1 MKYSK
6 RIALLLALVMV
17 AAFSI
22 GCAQQGV
29 VAPTEAPVS
38 TETPAATFA
47 HTPEST
53 AIAVT
58 DMAGRAVTLDAPAE
72 KIVALTAADCE
83 ILYAIGAGDKLVGRG
98 EYCNY
103 PEEILS
109 VPTVQSGNETNIE
122 QIIALQPQLV
132 ILSIMAQ
139 TKEHVSALEAAGIK
153 VFASD
158 AQNIEGVYE
167 GIALIGQLVG
177 KSAEAEVVVGQM
189 KASFADITA
198 KVTGNGE
205 KTVYFEVSP
214 LQYGL
219 WTAGKGTFMDEIAT
233 MLGLKNAFAD
243 VTGWGE
249 VSEEQVIERNPDYI
263 VTVAMYFGEGT
274 TPVEEILSRKGW
286 ENMEA
291 IKNSAVYN
299 ADSNEIS
306 FPGPRLVNAAEKL
319 YAFVYGD

>member
-6 RIALLLALVMV
+6 RIALLLALVM
-17 AAFSI
+17 AAVFSI

-38 TETPAATFA
+38 TETPTATFA
-47 HTPEST
+47 PTPEST

-103 PEEILS
+103 PQDILS

-139 TKEHVSALEAAGIK
+139 TKEQVSALEAAGIK

-319 YAFVYGD
+319 YAFVYGG

>member
-17 AAFSI
+17 AVFSI

-38 TETPAATFA
+38 TETPTATFA
-47 HTPEST
+47 PTPEST

-139 TKEHVSALEAAGIK
+139 TKEQVSALEAAGIK

-158 AQNIEGVYE
+158 AQNIKGVYE
-167 GIALIGQLVG
+167 GIALMGQLVG

-249 VSEEQVIERNPDYI
+249 VSEEQVIQRNPDYI

-319 YAFVYGD
+319 YAFVYGG

>member
-17 AAFSI
+17 AVFSI

-38 TETPAATFA
+38 TETPTATFA
-47 HTPEST
+47 PTPEST

-103 PEEILS
+103 PQDILS

-139 TKEHVSALEAAGIK
+139 TKEQVSALEAAGIK

-249 VSEEQVIERNPDYI
+249 VSEEQVIQRNPDYI

-319 YAFVYGD
+319 YAFVYGG

>member
-17 AAFSI
+17 AALSF
-22 GCAQQGV
+22 GCAQPGV
-29 VAPTEAPVS
+29 IAPTEAPVS
-38 TETPAATFA
+38 TEAPTATAAP
-47 HTPEST
+47 TPEST
-53 AIAVT
+53 AITVM
-58 DMAGRAVTLDAPAE
+58 DMAGREVTLDAPAE

-103 PEEILS
+103 PEAVLS
-109 VPTVQSGNETNIE
+109 VPSVQSGNETNIE

-139 TKEHVSALEAAGIK
+139 TKEQVGALEAAGIK

-177 KSAEAEVVVGQM
+177 KSAEAEAVVEQM
-189 KASFADITA
+189 KASFADIAA

-249 VSEEQVIERNPDYI
+249 VSEEQVIERDPDYI
-263 VTVAMYFGEGT
+263 VTVAMYFGEGY

-286 ENMEA
+286 ENMQA
-291 IKNSAVYN
+291 IKNDAVYN

-306 FPGPRLVNAAEKL
+306 FPGPRLVNAAEAL
-319 YAFVYGD
+319 YTFVYGG

>member
-17 AAFSI
+17 AALSF

-38 TETPAATFA
+38 TEKPTATFA
-47 HTPEST
+47 PTPEST

-139 TKEHVSALEAAGIK
+139 TKEQVSALEAAGIK

-189 KASFADITA
+189 KASFATIAA

-249 VSEEQVIERNPDYI
+249 VSEEQVIERDPDYI
-263 VTVAMYFGEGT
+263 VTVAMYFGEGY

-286 ENMEA
+286 ENMQA
-291 IKNSAVYN
+291 IKNDAVYN

-306 FPGPRLVNAAEKL
+306 FPGPRLVNAAEAL
-319 YAFVYGD
+319 YTFVYGG

>member
-17 AAFSI
+17 AVFSI

-38 TETPAATFA
+38 TETPTATFA
-47 HTPEST
+47 PTPEST

-103 PEEILS
+103 PQDILS

-139 TKEHVSALEAAGIK
+139 TKEQVSALEAAGIK

-319 YAFVYGD
+319 YAFVYGG